1 MRFNKIKRM
10 IENPDAVKKY
20 FQTRD
25 KNQVG
30 KIIRI
35 SEYRKKLANACD
47 ILDKLLEDQHL
58 IPEIIELVS
67 PKIEIT
73 KYPVAWYCLVRA
85 YKPKVIVETGTSMG
99 WSSFMILSAISKN
112 RSGHLYSFDLDD
124 SENVKNDGGVGY
136 LVPEKLKE
144 NWTLI
149 IGDTKERLEPI
160 LKKLKGI
167 DMFVHDSEHSYET
180 MMHEYSTAWKYL
192 KKDGI
197 LGSDDINHSNAFEEF
212 VGKHA
217 DGIYDLTEFEEIP
230 RNTDNEF
237 KRPKVGYFFKKT

>member
-1 MRFNKIKRM
+1 M

-25 KNQVG
+25 IDQVK
-30 KIIRI
+30 KIIHI

-47 ILDKLLEDQHL
+47 ISDELLEKKHL

-67 PKIEIT
+67 QKIEIT

-99 WSSFMILSAISKN
+99 WSSFMILSAILKN
-112 RSGHLYSFDLDD
+112 HSGHLYSFDLDD

-136 LVPEKLKE
+136 LVPETLKE

-149 IGDTKERLEPI
+149 IGDTNERLEPI

-192 KKDGI
+192 KKNGI
-197 LGSDDINHSNAFEEF
+197 LGSDDINHSSAFEEF

-237 KRPKVGYFFKKT
+237 KRPRVGYFFKKT

>member
-1 MRFNKIKRM
+1 MRFNKIKQM

-25 KNQVG
+25 IDQVK
-30 KIIRI
+30 KIIHI

-47 ILDKLLEDQHL
+47 ISDELLEKKHL

-67 PKIEIT
+67 QKIEIT

-99 WSSFMILSAISKN
+99 WSSFMILSAILKN
-112 RSGHLYSFDLDD
+112 HSGHLYSFDLDD

-136 LVPEKLKE
+136 LVPETLKE

-149 IGDTKERLEPI
+149 IGDTNERLEPI
-160 LKKLKGI
+160 LKKL
-167 DMFVHDSEHSYET
+167 
-180 MMHEYSTAWKYL
+180 
-192 KKDGI
+192 
-197 LGSDDINHSNAFEEF
+197 
-212 VGKHA
+212 
-217 DGIYDLTEFEEIP
+217 
-230 RNTDNEF
+230 
-237 KRPKVGYFFKKT
+237 